1 MKKKVEKQKF
11 FSDRTHKE
19 LEKFYTTESI
29 KEVEKHFSSRPNY
42 DKMIEI
48 VKKWM
53 IPTID

>member
-1 MKKKVEKQKF
+1 MEKEVEKQKF
-11 FSDRTHKE
+11 FSNKTHKE
-19 LEKFYTTESI
+19 LEKIYTIESI
-29 KEVEKHFSSRPNY
+29 KEVEKHFSNKPNY